1 MAASAPT
8 PVMSQNARGGRSRPL
23 RTAAVAVAAGSRA
36 MTTAPWLAG
45 VVVSA
50 KDVSKGNPITMP
62 AATTASLAH
71 CMPRGSR
78 CRASARAEAARTP
91 ATTAR
96 PDPMNSGESPATAI
110 LVNGTVNEKAATPR
124 RPHHSPEVARDST
137 TGRIS
142 RQ

>member
-62 AATTASLAH
+62 AATTASRAH
-71 CMPRGSR
+71 CVPRGSCLPR
-78 CRASARAEAARTP
+78 ECKGGSGQDRGHAPRGRT
-91 ATTAR
+91 R
-96 PDPMNSGESPATAI
+96 
-110 LVNGTVNEKAATPR
+110 
-124 RPHHSPEVARDST
+124 
-137 TGRIS
+137 
-142 RQ
+142 